1 MVQSCQKYPCLEDSG
16 GEPDSLNL
24 FPENSSWSIAESV
37 LKEPSVWVVSC
48 VATAFLITFLFRK
61 MAEVAKSVVREE
73 SPGGGEEE
81 DDGPSLG
88 EMIQAELL
96 TLGGGWSSADSG
108 WSTVEEV
115 AKGIVSPLGPQATSS
130 PQSAASPQATSS
142 PQSAPSP
149 QATSSP
155 QSAPSPQAS
164 SSPSARSP
172 SPPPNRHENGQLTSN
187 SVQLIITPT
196 SPPASPL
203 RSEAPVIT
211 NGHVEEVGTDHA
223 ELVEDCAETVHE
235 EVSSCVE
242 SVLEEVIEQT
252 VKRQVVETVQYEVD
266 RTVQYEV
273 DCTDQHLLDLDD
285 QHNIEVALQQQ
296 DEQAVHHEV
305 EQDVQH
311 HVEQTVLNHVEV
323 IEHHQSEENEVME
336 SVTTVTEK
344 KKKKKS
350 LGGEEGGEESVTVTK
365 KKTKKSKK
373 AEGKENHISIIQNGH
388 KEEKEG
394 SISPSSFG
402 VEDDDLSNVCVK
414 DLKLNYVNEASKSFN
429 GETKATTEVP
439 VLPAVPI
446 RELRRSFGDLH
457 KACEN
462 TEPIQTD
469 NVVNEKHMKSSFS
482 KFDQLSKKTVLHVRS
497 SDPAKAQ
504 KTFSQGT
511 TDGQVTAM
519 CKACEKAVFA
529 MEQIKAERAVWH
541 KNCFRCHTCNKQ
553 LTVDIYQSHEGELY
567 CKPHF
572 RELFKPKVVLDEEE
586 PVRRRKP
593 EMIIR
598 ENQPLEL
605 PPEVVRASDKPDLG
619 LEELGQLNVK
629 SRFQVFEKHDQTD
642 GELERSPT
650 TVSVKRS
657 SSILSKL
664 AKFQKKG
671 MDIGVT
677 DDSLNGFVYVES
689 SSSEEEEEDEEDEE
703 GEEKGVVK
711 CRRKARERPVSFS
724 KMDDVKRNWESV
736 QQSQRR
742 EEMREERKQELQ
754 QIRSRLFQGKQ
765 GKMKELYEQAVA
777 ESEKSGVKKEAGEEI
792 VTGSERAKVVRE
804 RFEKGDT
811 GAGEGDGSKKAVEED
826 MAVFEEGISKK
837 SRNIFLEMEAA
848 AKSNPVVPGQHSP
861 ARTDSVRRPR
871 EAYYKREV
879 SQCEDVVR
887 SSDKVEDVVVVETA
901 DLSTRFK
908 FFETYKEPEKQKK
921 AFRITPPREGQ
932 VKTESPE
939 REVYRDPEVVRC
951 DDKLEDE
958 SAIKKSQTA
967 SRMLSMFRQLEEQ
980 KEVLPDGPKP
990 KKCFTPPPDY
1000 KGSESSE
1007 DESGDEEEESEEE
1020 EEESETEE
1028 GVVKSSYKVKDEF
1041 LEQAK
1046 HAAKAKELAAKFECW
1061 EPEKQS
1067 TNNAIN
1073 MLDSE
1078 HASIESTKSLKARF
1092 ESLQNEQPKEKNRPK
1107 VNRFVELPA
1116 AALCAYC
1123 DRKVYPLERIETN
1136 GKIFHKGCFRCSYC
1150 NCILR
1155 MDTYTLNNGHLYC
1168 LPHFKQLF
1176 ISKGNYDEGFGTDQ
1190 HKRKWEH
1197 PVNGNTSS

>member
-1 MVQSCQKYPCLEDSG
+1 M
-16 GEPDSLNL
+16 
-24 FPENSSWSIAESV
+24 W
-37 LKEPSVWVVSC
+37 
-48 VATAFLITFLFRK
+48 RK

-373 AEGKENHISIIQNGH
+373 AEGKENHISI
-388 KEEKEG
+388 
-394 SISPSSFG
+394 
-402 VEDDDLSNVCVK
+402 
-414 DLKLNYVNEASKSFN
+414 
-429 GETKATTEVP
+429 
-439 VLPAVPI
+439 
-446 RELRRSFGDLH
+446 
-457 KACEN
+457 
-462 TEPIQTD
+462 
-469 NVVNEKHMKSSFS
+469 KSSFS

>member
-1 MVQSCQKYPCLEDSG
+1 M
-16 GEPDSLNL
+16 
-24 FPENSSWSIAESV
+24 W
-37 LKEPSVWVVSC
+37 
-48 VATAFLITFLFRK
+48 RK

-414 DLKLNYVNEASKSFN
+414 DL
-429 GETKATTEVP
+429 
-439 VLPAVPI
+439 
-446 RELRRSFGDLH
+446 
-457 KACEN
+457 
-462 TEPIQTD
+462 
-469 NVVNEKHMKSSFS
+469 KSSFS

>member
-1 MVQSCQKYPCLEDSG
+1 
-16 GEPDSLNL
+16 
-24 FPENSSWSIAESV
+24 
-37 LKEPSVWVVSC
+37 
-48 VATAFLITFLFRK
+48 

-73 SPGGGEEE
+73 SAGGGEEE

-96 TLGGGWSSADSG
+96 TLGGGWTGSDNG

-130 PQSAASPQATSS
+130 PQA
-142 PQSAPSP
+142 
-149 QATSSP
+149 
-155 QSAPSPQAS
+155 

-172 SPPPNRHENGQLTSN
+172 SSPPNGHANDQLTPN
-187 SVQLIITPT
+187 CVQLVITPT

-211 NGHVEEVGTDHA
+211 NGHVEEVAIDHA
-223 ELVEDCAETVHE
+223 ESVEDCAETVHE

-252 VKRQVVETVQYEVD
+252 VQRQVVETTVQRQVVETFLQHEVD
-266 RTVQYEV
+266 QTVQQQFDLSDEQQVGVIGYHQVEQV
-273 DCTDQHLLDLDD
+273 AQH
-285 QHNIEVALQQQ
+285 Q
-296 DEQAVHHEV
+296 DEHI
-305 EQDVQH
+305 VQH
-311 HVEQTVLNHVEV
+311 HDEQIVQHHDEQIAQNNIELV
-323 IEHHQSEENEVME
+323 EHHKFDENEVME

-373 AEGKENHISIIQNGH
+373 TEGKENHISI
-388 KEEKEG
+388 
-394 SISPSSFG
+394 
-402 VEDDDLSNVCVK
+402 
-414 DLKLNYVNEASKSFN
+414 
-429 GETKATTEVP
+429 
-439 VLPAVPI
+439 
-446 RELRRSFGDLH
+446 
-457 KACEN
+457 
-462 TEPIQTD
+462 
-469 NVVNEKHMKSSFS
+469 KSSFS

-504 KTFSQGT
+504 KTFSQGSA
-511 TDGQVTAM
+511 DGQVTVM

-689 SSSEEEEEDEEDEE
+689 SSSEEEEEDEENEE

-792 VTGSERAKVVRE
+792 VTGSEKAKAVRE

-811 GAGEGDGSKKAVEED
+811 GAGEGDGSKKAVDED

-848 AKSNPVVPGQHSP
+848 AKSNPIVPGQHSP

-871 EAYYKREV
+871 E
-879 SQCEDVVR
+879 S
-887 SSDKVEDVVVVETA
+887 
-901 DLSTRFK
+901 
-908 FFETYKEPEKQKK
+908 
-921 AFRITPPREGQ
+921 
-932 VKTESPE
+932 ESPE
-939 REVYRDPEVVRC
+939 REVYRDPDVVRC

-958 SAIKKSQTA
+958 SAIKKSQTT

-1007 DESGDEEEESEEE
+1007 DESGEEEEESEEE

-1041 LEQAK
+1041 LEQAR

-1092 ESLQNEQPKEKNRPK
+1092 ESLQNEQPREKARPK

-1116 AALCAYC
+1116 ATLCAYC
-1123 DRKVYPLERIETN
+1123 DSKVYPLERIETN

>member
-1 MVQSCQKYPCLEDSG
+1 
-16 GEPDSLNL
+16 
-24 FPENSSWSIAESV
+24 
-37 LKEPSVWVVSC
+37 
-48 VATAFLITFLFRK
+48 

-73 SPGGGEEE
+73 SAGGGEEE

-96 TLGGGWSSADSG
+96 TLGGGWTGSDNG

-130 PQSAASPQATSS
+130 PQA
-142 PQSAPSP
+142 
-149 QATSSP
+149 
-155 QSAPSPQAS
+155 

-172 SPPPNRHENGQLTSN
+172 SSPPNGHANDQLTPN
-187 SVQLIITPT
+187 CVQLVITPT

-211 NGHVEEVGTDHA
+211 NGHVEEVAIDHA
-223 ELVEDCAETVHE
+223 ESVEDCAETVHE

-252 VKRQVVETVQYEVD
+252 VQRQVVETTVQRQVVETFLQHEVD
-266 RTVQYEV
+266 QTVQQQFDLSDEQQVGVIGYHQVEQV
-273 DCTDQHLLDLDD
+273 AQH
-285 QHNIEVALQQQ
+285 Q
-296 DEQAVHHEV
+296 DEHI
-305 EQDVQH
+305 VQH
-311 HVEQTVLNHVEV
+311 HDEQIVQHHDEQIAQNNIELV
-323 IEHHQSEENEVME
+323 EHHKFDENEVME

-373 AEGKENHISIIQNGH
+373 TEGKENHISI
-388 KEEKEG
+388 
-394 SISPSSFG
+394 
-402 VEDDDLSNVCVK
+402 
-414 DLKLNYVNEASKSFN
+414 
-429 GETKATTEVP
+429 
-439 VLPAVPI
+439 
-446 RELRRSFGDLH
+446 
-457 KACEN
+457 
-462 TEPIQTD
+462 
-469 NVVNEKHMKSSFS
+469 KSSFS

-504 KTFSQGT
+504 KTFSQGSA
-511 TDGQVTAM
+511 DGQVTVM

-586 PVRRRKP
+586 P
-593 EMIIR
+593 
-598 ENQPLEL
+598 
-605 PPEVVRASDKPDLG
+605 ASDKPDLG

-689 SSSEEEEEDEEDEE
+689 SSSEEEEEDEENEE

-792 VTGSERAKVVRE
+792 VTGSEKAKAVRE

-811 GAGEGDGSKKAVEED
+811 GAGEGDGSKKAVDED

-848 AKSNPVVPGQHSP
+848 AKSNPIVPGQHSP

-871 EAYYKREV
+871 E
-879 SQCEDVVR
+879 S
-887 SSDKVEDVVVVETA
+887 
-901 DLSTRFK
+901 
-908 FFETYKEPEKQKK
+908 
-921 AFRITPPREGQ
+921 
-932 VKTESPE
+932 ESPE
-939 REVYRDPEVVRC
+939 REVYRDPDVVRC

-958 SAIKKSQTA
+958 SAIKKSQTT

-1007 DESGDEEEESEEE
+1007 DESGEEEEESEEE

-1041 LEQAK
+1041 LEQAR

-1092 ESLQNEQPKEKNRPK
+1092 ESLQNEQPREKARPK

-1116 AALCAYC
+1116 ATLCAYC
-1123 DRKVYPLERIETN
+1123 DSKVYPLERIETN

>member
-373 AEGKENHISIIQNGH
+373 AEGKENHISI
-388 KEEKEG
+388 
-394 SISPSSFG
+394 
-402 VEDDDLSNVCVK
+402 
-414 DLKLNYVNEASKSFN
+414 
-429 GETKATTEVP
+429 
-439 VLPAVPI
+439 
-446 RELRRSFGDLH
+446 
-457 KACEN
+457 
-462 TEPIQTD
+462 
-469 NVVNEKHMKSSFS
+469 KSSFS

>member
-1 MVQSCQKYPCLEDSG
+1 
-16 GEPDSLNL
+16 
-24 FPENSSWSIAESV
+24 
-37 LKEPSVWVVSC
+37 
-48 VATAFLITFLFRK
+48 

-73 SPGGGEEE
+73 SAGGGEEE

-96 TLGGGWSSADSG
+96 TLGGGWTGSDNG

-130 PQSAASPQATSS
+130 PQA
-142 PQSAPSP
+142 
-149 QATSSP
+149 
-155 QSAPSPQAS
+155 

-172 SPPPNRHENGQLTSN
+172 SSPPNGHANDQLTPN
-187 SVQLIITPT
+187 CVQLVITPT

-211 NGHVEEVGTDHA
+211 NGHVEEVAIDHA
-223 ELVEDCAETVHE
+223 ESVEDCAETVHE

-252 VKRQVVETVQYEVD
+252 VQRQVVETTVQRQVVETFLQHEVD
-266 RTVQYEV
+266 QTVQQQFDLSDEQQVGVIGYHQVEQV
-273 DCTDQHLLDLDD
+273 AQH
-285 QHNIEVALQQQ
+285 Q
-296 DEQAVHHEV
+296 DEHI
-305 EQDVQH
+305 VQH
-311 HVEQTVLNHVEV
+311 HDEQIVQHHDEQIAQNNIELV
-323 IEHHQSEENEVME
+323 EHHKFDENEVME

-373 AEGKENHISIIQNGH
+373 TEGKENHISI
-388 KEEKEG
+388 
-394 SISPSSFG
+394 
-402 VEDDDLSNVCVK
+402 
-414 DLKLNYVNEASKSFN
+414 KLNYVNEASKSFN

-446 RELRRSFGDLH
+446 RELRRSFGDIH

-462 TEPIQTD
+462 TDPIQSD
-469 NVVNEKHMKSSFS
+469 NLVNEKQLKSSFS

-504 KTFSQGT
+504 KTFSQGSA
-511 TDGQVTAM
+511 DGQVTVM

-586 PVRRRKP
+586 P
-593 EMIIR
+593 
-598 ENQPLEL
+598 
-605 PPEVVRASDKPDLG
+605 ASDKPDLG

-689 SSSEEEEEDEEDEE
+689 SSSEEEEEDEENEE

-792 VTGSERAKVVRE
+792 VTGSEKAKAVRE

-811 GAGEGDGSKKAVEED
+811 GAGEGDGSKKAVDED

-848 AKSNPVVPGQHSP
+848 AKSNPIVPGQHSP

-871 EAYYKREV
+871 E
-879 SQCEDVVR
+879 S
-887 SSDKVEDVVVVETA
+887 
-901 DLSTRFK
+901 
-908 FFETYKEPEKQKK
+908 
-921 AFRITPPREGQ
+921 
-932 VKTESPE
+932 ESPE
-939 REVYRDPEVVRC
+939 REVYRDPDVVRC

-958 SAIKKSQTA
+958 SAIKKSQTT

-1007 DESGDEEEESEEE
+1007 DESGEEEEESEEE

-1041 LEQAK
+1041 LEQAR

-1092 ESLQNEQPKEKNRPK
+1092 ESLQNEQPREKARPK

-1116 AALCAYC
+1116 ATLCAYC
-1123 DRKVYPLERIETN
+1123 DSKVYPLERIETN

>member
-469 NVVNEKHMKSSFS
+469 NVVNEKHMRARSLGDLTRIDNQRKIVTGVNVKELAAQYWRTVSVENNTNEKERRIGRLDKSSFS

-586 PVRRRKP
+586 P
-593 EMIIR
+593 
-598 ENQPLEL
+598 
-605 PPEVVRASDKPDLG
+605 ASDKPDLG

-871 EAYYKREV
+871 E
-879 SQCEDVVR
+879 
-887 SSDKVEDVVVVETA
+887 
-901 DLSTRFK
+901 
-908 FFETYKEPEKQKK
+908 
-921 AFRITPPREGQ
+921 
-932 VKTESPE
+932 TESPE

>member
-1 MVQSCQKYPCLEDSG
+1 
-16 GEPDSLNL
+16 
-24 FPENSSWSIAESV
+24 
-37 LKEPSVWVVSC
+37 
-48 VATAFLITFLFRK
+48 

-73 SPGGGEEE
+73 SAGGGEEE

-96 TLGGGWSSADSG
+96 TLGGGWTGSDNG

-130 PQSAASPQATSS
+130 PQA
-142 PQSAPSP
+142 
-149 QATSSP
+149 
-155 QSAPSPQAS
+155 

-172 SPPPNRHENGQLTSN
+172 SSPPNGHANDQLTPN
-187 SVQLIITPT
+187 CVQLVITPT

-211 NGHVEEVGTDHA
+211 NGHVEEVAIDHA
-223 ELVEDCAETVHE
+223 ESVEDCAETVHE

-252 VKRQVVETVQYEVD
+252 VQRQVVETTVQRQVVETFLQHEVD
-266 RTVQYEV
+266 QTVQQQFDLSDEQQVGVIGYHQVEQV
-273 DCTDQHLLDLDD
+273 AQH
-285 QHNIEVALQQQ
+285 Q
-296 DEQAVHHEV
+296 DEHI
-305 EQDVQH
+305 VQH
-311 HVEQTVLNHVEV
+311 HDEQIVQHHDEQIAQNNIELV
-323 IEHHQSEENEVME
+323 EHHKFDENEVME

-373 AEGKENHISIIQNGH
+373 TEGKENHISI
-388 KEEKEG
+388 
-394 SISPSSFG
+394 
-402 VEDDDLSNVCVK
+402 
-414 DLKLNYVNEASKSFN
+414 KLNYVNEASKSFN

-446 RELRRSFGDLH
+446 RELRRSFGDIH

-462 TEPIQTD
+462 TDPIQSD
-469 NVVNEKHMKSSFS
+469 NLVNEKQLRARSLGDLTRIDNQRKIVTGVNVKELAAQYWRTISIENNINEKEKRIGRLDKSSFS

-504 KTFSQGT
+504 KTFSQGSA
-511 TDGQVTAM
+511 DGQVTVM

-586 PVRRRKP
+586 P
-593 EMIIR
+593 
-598 ENQPLEL
+598 
-605 PPEVVRASDKPDLG
+605 ASDKPDLG

-689 SSSEEEEEDEEDEE
+689 SSSEEEEEDEENEE

-792 VTGSERAKVVRE
+792 VTGSEKAKAVRE

-811 GAGEGDGSKKAVEED
+811 GAGEGDGSKKAVDED

-848 AKSNPVVPGQHSP
+848 AKSNPIVPGQHSP

-887 SSDKVEDVVVVETA
+887 SSDKVEDVMAVETA

-908 FFETYKEPEKQKK
+908 FFETYKEPEKQKR

-932 VKTESPE
+932 VKSESPE
-939 REVYRDPEVVRC
+939 REVYRDPDVVRC

-958 SAIKKSQTA
+958 SAIKKSQTT

-1007 DESGDEEEESEEE
+1007 DESGEEEEESEEE

-1041 LEQAK
+1041 LEQAR

-1092 ESLQNEQPKEKNRPK
+1092 ESLQNEQPREKARPK

-1116 AALCAYC
+1116 ATLCAYC
-1123 DRKVYPLERIETN
+1123 DSKVYPLERIETN

>member
-1 MVQSCQKYPCLEDSG
+1 
-16 GEPDSLNL
+16 
-24 FPENSSWSIAESV
+24 
-37 LKEPSVWVVSC
+37 
-48 VATAFLITFLFRK
+48 

-73 SPGGGEEE
+73 SAGGGEEE

-96 TLGGGWSSADSG
+96 TLGGGWTGSDNG

-130 PQSAASPQATSS
+130 PQA
-142 PQSAPSP
+142 
-149 QATSSP
+149 
-155 QSAPSPQAS
+155 

-172 SPPPNRHENGQLTSN
+172 SSPPNGHANDQLTPN
-187 SVQLIITPT
+187 CVQLVITPT

-211 NGHVEEVGTDHA
+211 NGHVEEVAIDHA
-223 ELVEDCAETVHE
+223 ESVEDCAETVHE

-252 VKRQVVETVQYEVD
+252 VQRQVVETTVQRQVVETFLQHEVD
-266 RTVQYEV
+266 QTVQQQFDLSDEQQVGVIGYHQVEQV
-273 DCTDQHLLDLDD
+273 AQH
-285 QHNIEVALQQQ
+285 Q
-296 DEQAVHHEV
+296 DEHI
-305 EQDVQH
+305 VQH
-311 HVEQTVLNHVEV
+311 HDEQIVQHHDEQIAQNNIELV
-323 IEHHQSEENEVME
+323 EHHKFDENEVME

-373 AEGKENHISIIQNGH
+373 TEGKENHISIIENGH
-388 KEEKEG
+388 KEENEG

-446 RELRRSFGDLH
+446 RELRRSFGDIH

-462 TEPIQTD
+462 TDPIQSD
-469 NVVNEKHMKSSFS
+469 NLVNEKQLKSSFS

-504 KTFSQGT
+504 KTFSQGSA
-511 TDGQVTAM
+511 DGQVTVM

-586 PVRRRKP
+586 P
-593 EMIIR
+593 
-598 ENQPLEL
+598 
-605 PPEVVRASDKPDLG
+605 ASDKPDLG

-689 SSSEEEEEDEEDEE
+689 SSSEEEEEDEENEE

-792 VTGSERAKVVRE
+792 VTGSEKAKAVRE

-811 GAGEGDGSKKAVEED
+811 GAGEGDGSKKAVDED

-848 AKSNPVVPGQHSP
+848 AKSNPIVPGQHSP

-871 EAYYKREV
+871 E
-879 SQCEDVVR
+879 S
-887 SSDKVEDVVVVETA
+887 
-901 DLSTRFK
+901 
-908 FFETYKEPEKQKK
+908 
-921 AFRITPPREGQ
+921 
-932 VKTESPE
+932 ESPE
-939 REVYRDPEVVRC
+939 REVYRDPDVVRC

-958 SAIKKSQTA
+958 SAIKKSQTT

-1007 DESGDEEEESEEE
+1007 DESGEEEEESEEE

-1041 LEQAK
+1041 LEQAR

-1092 ESLQNEQPKEKNRPK
+1092 ESLQNEQPREKARPK

-1116 AALCAYC
+1116 ATLCAYC
-1123 DRKVYPLERIETN
+1123 DSKVYPLERIETN

>member
-1 MVQSCQKYPCLEDSG
+1 
-16 GEPDSLNL
+16 
-24 FPENSSWSIAESV
+24 
-37 LKEPSVWVVSC
+37 
-48 VATAFLITFLFRK
+48 

-73 SPGGGEEE
+73 SAGGGEEE

-96 TLGGGWSSADSG
+96 TLGGGWTGSDNG

-130 PQSAASPQATSS
+130 PQA
-142 PQSAPSP
+142 
-149 QATSSP
+149 
-155 QSAPSPQAS
+155 

-172 SPPPNRHENGQLTSN
+172 SSPPNGHANDQLTPN
-187 SVQLIITPT
+187 CVQLVITPT

-211 NGHVEEVGTDHA
+211 NGHVEEVAIDHA
-223 ELVEDCAETVHE
+223 ESVEDCAETVHE

-252 VKRQVVETVQYEVD
+252 VQRQVVETTVQRQVVETFLQHEVD
-266 RTVQYEV
+266 QTVQQQFDLSDEQQVGVIGYHQVEQV
-273 DCTDQHLLDLDD
+273 AQH
-285 QHNIEVALQQQ
+285 Q
-296 DEQAVHHEV
+296 DEHI
-305 EQDVQH
+305 VQH
-311 HVEQTVLNHVEV
+311 HDEQIVQHHDEQIAQNNIELV
-323 IEHHQSEENEVME
+323 EHHKFDENEVME

-373 AEGKENHISIIQNGH
+373 TEGKENHISI
-388 KEEKEG
+388 
-394 SISPSSFG
+394 
-402 VEDDDLSNVCVK
+402 
-414 DLKLNYVNEASKSFN
+414 
-429 GETKATTEVP
+429 
-439 VLPAVPI
+439 
-446 RELRRSFGDLH
+446 RRSFGDIH

-462 TEPIQTD
+462 TDPIQSD
-469 NVVNEKHMKSSFS
+469 NLVNEKQLKSSFS

-504 KTFSQGT
+504 KTFSQGSA
-511 TDGQVTAM
+511 DGQVTVM

-586 PVRRRKP
+586 P
-593 EMIIR
+593 
-598 ENQPLEL
+598 
-605 PPEVVRASDKPDLG
+605 ASDKPDLG

-689 SSSEEEEEDEEDEE
+689 SSSEEEEEDEENEE

-792 VTGSERAKVVRE
+792 VTGSEKAKAVRE

-811 GAGEGDGSKKAVEED
+811 GAGEGDGSKKAVDED

-848 AKSNPVVPGQHSP
+848 AKSNPIVPGQHSP

-887 SSDKVEDVVVVETA
+887 SSDKVEDVMAVETA

-908 FFETYKEPEKQKK
+908 FFETYKEPEKQKR

-932 VKTESPE
+932 VKSESPE
-939 REVYRDPEVVRC
+939 REVYRDPDVVRC

-958 SAIKKSQTA
+958 SAIKKSQTT

-1007 DESGDEEEESEEE
+1007 DESGEEEEESEEE

-1041 LEQAK
+1041 LEQAR

-1092 ESLQNEQPKEKNRPK
+1092 ESLQNEQPREKARPK

-1116 AALCAYC
+1116 ATLCAYC
-1123 DRKVYPLERIETN
+1123 DSKVYPLERIETN

>member
-1 MVQSCQKYPCLEDSG
+1 
-16 GEPDSLNL
+16 
-24 FPENSSWSIAESV
+24 
-37 LKEPSVWVVSC
+37 
-48 VATAFLITFLFRK
+48 

-73 SPGGGEEE
+73 SAGGGEEE

-96 TLGGGWSSADSG
+96 TLGGGWTGSDNG

-130 PQSAASPQATSS
+130 PQA
-142 PQSAPSP
+142 
-149 QATSSP
+149 
-155 QSAPSPQAS
+155 

-172 SPPPNRHENGQLTSN
+172 SSPPNGHANDQLTPN
-187 SVQLIITPT
+187 CVQLVITPT

-211 NGHVEEVGTDHA
+211 NGHVEEVAIDHA
-223 ELVEDCAETVHE
+223 ESVEDCAETVHE

-252 VKRQVVETVQYEVD
+252 VQRQVVETTVQRQVVETFLQHEVD
-266 RTVQYEV
+266 QTVQQQFDLSDEQQVGVIGYHQVEQV
-273 DCTDQHLLDLDD
+273 AQH
-285 QHNIEVALQQQ
+285 Q
-296 DEQAVHHEV
+296 DEHI
-305 EQDVQH
+305 VQH
-311 HVEQTVLNHVEV
+311 HDEQIVQHHDEQIAQNNIELV
-323 IEHHQSEENEVME
+323 EHHKFDENEVME

-373 AEGKENHISIIQNGH
+373 TEGKENHISI
-388 KEEKEG
+388 
-394 SISPSSFG
+394 
-402 VEDDDLSNVCVK
+402 
-414 DLKLNYVNEASKSFN
+414 KLNYVNEASKSFN

-446 RELRRSFGDLH
+446 RELRRSFGDIH

-462 TEPIQTD
+462 TDPIQSD
-469 NVVNEKHMKSSFS
+469 NLVNEKQLRARSLGDLTRIDNQRKIVTGVNVKELAAQYWRTISIENNINEKEKRIGRLDKSSFS

-504 KTFSQGT
+504 KTFSQGSA
-511 TDGQVTAM
+511 DGQVTVM

-586 PVRRRKP
+586 P
-593 EMIIR
+593 
-598 ENQPLEL
+598 
-605 PPEVVRASDKPDLG
+605 ASDKPDLG

-689 SSSEEEEEDEEDEE
+689 SSSEEEEEDEENEE

-792 VTGSERAKVVRE
+792 VTGSEKAKAVRE

-811 GAGEGDGSKKAVEED
+811 GAGEGDGSKKAVDED

-848 AKSNPVVPGQHSP
+848 AKSNPIVPGQHSP

-871 EAYYKREV
+871 E
-879 SQCEDVVR
+879 S
-887 SSDKVEDVVVVETA
+887 
-901 DLSTRFK
+901 
-908 FFETYKEPEKQKK
+908 
-921 AFRITPPREGQ
+921 
-932 VKTESPE
+932 ESPE
-939 REVYRDPEVVRC
+939 REVYRDPDVVRC

-958 SAIKKSQTA
+958 SAIKKSQTT

-1007 DESGDEEEESEEE
+1007 DESGEEEEESEEE

-1041 LEQAK
+1041 LEQAR

-1092 ESLQNEQPKEKNRPK
+1092 ESLQNEQPREKARPK

-1116 AALCAYC
+1116 ATLCAYC
-1123 DRKVYPLERIETN
+1123 DSKVYPLERIETN